1 MSTKQPIDDPKKT
14 KLDELYATAKAKGT
28 ISYDE
33 IISTLSS
40 CDIDPDQFDTVLD
53 TLQKMGVTI
62 KKDDELSFQEKQLDI
77 QIEEEDLSVPDG
89 ISIDDPVRMYLKD
102 IGRVPLLTAEETARL
117 AAYARSD
124 SRSVASLRLE
134 RDALVSLLERNRD
147 KTKEE
152 LAGKGQVYRSVGYLT
167 GAAALLLVL

>member
-1 MSTKQPIDDPKKT
+1 M
-14 KLDELYATAKAKGT
+14 KLMAGIMLFGLCALAGEGRARRLRRR
-28 ISYDE
+28 E
-33 IISTLSS
+33 RTLSGL
-40 CDIDPDQFDTVLD
+40 CDLIREIGDRQMTGLVSFREAAMACSPSREKEQLLCL
-53 TLQKMGVTI
+53 LQDKTA
-62 KKDDELSFQEKQLDI
+62 QL
-77 QIEEEDLSVPDG
+77 
-89 ISIDDPVRMYLKD
+89 
-102 IGRVPLLTAEETARL
+102 PLLTAEETARL